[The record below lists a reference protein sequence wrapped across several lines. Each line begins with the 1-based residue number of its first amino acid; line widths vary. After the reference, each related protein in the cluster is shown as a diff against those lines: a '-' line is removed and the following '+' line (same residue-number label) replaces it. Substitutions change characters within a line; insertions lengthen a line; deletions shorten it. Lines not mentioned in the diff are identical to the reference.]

1 LETGPVE
8 VKRLLGYEEYG
19 EFDGRGAAA
28 MKTVLLAG
36 GRGSRLSEETELKP
50 KPMVEIGGEPI
61 LCHIMNVYA
70 AAGFEEFVVALG
82 YKGNHIKSFFQE
94 YFSATHDLTVD
105 LATGKTTVL
114 GGNPRSWRVHLV
126 DTGLDT
132 QTGGRIKRL
141 TRWLNDETFM
151 LTYGDGLADVDI
163 RRLVEFHRGH
173 GKLATVTAVRP
184 PARFGALVLEG
195 DSVLHFS
202 EKPQTGE
209 GWINGGFFVLE
220 PGVLDYIDGDRSI
233 WERDPLERLAREG
246 QLRAYLH
253 DGFWQPMDTL
263 REKQYLEELWN
274 AGKAP
279 WKIW

>member
-1 LETGPVE
+1 
-8 VKRLLGYEEYG
+8 
-19 EFDGRGAAA
+19 

-36 GRGSRLSEETELKP
+36 GRGSRLSEETELRP

-61 LCHIMNVYA
+61 LWHIMNIYA

-82 YKGNHIKSFFQE
+82 YKGAHIKDFFRN
-94 YFSATHDLTVD
+94 YFSATHDLTVH
-105 LATGKTTVL
+105 LATGKTTVFD
-114 GGNPRSWRVHLV
+114 GDPRTWTVHLV

-141 TRWLNDETFM
+141 ERRLRDGTFM
-151 LTYGDGLADVDI
+151 LTYGDGLADVDV
-163 RRLVEFHRGH
+163 RGLLSFHRSH

-195 DSVLHFS
+195 ERVVRFS
-202 EKPQTGE
+202 EKPQSGE

-220 PGVLDYIDGDRSI
+220 PGVLEYVEGDQAV
-233 WERDPLERLAREG
+233 WEREPLERLAGDG
-246 QLRAYLH
+246 QLQAYFH

-263 REKQYLEELWN
+263 REKQYLEELWS

-279 WKIW
+279 WKVW